1 MAEKTNN
8 SKVIT
13 KDYLAEQF
21 FIYHNKYIKEGIEI
35 TKQDKLIVDTKH
47 LTWDNSNL
55 GLKIDNDNS
64 AKVNDYI
71 SLKNS
76 DGTLTWKTPITNQSE
91 IVGNNENL
99 VTGEAVYNF
108 EGSNNIKKV
117 GMISEGSWDVGNI
130 QINDNSLKISD
141 FTIKQEETG
150 ELSIFSEGRNL
161 GLKAD
166 YLSLNKNLTVT
177 EDISTKNITITS
189 DLVTE
194 GVADITEAII
204 GDCKV
209 YDLKIINT
217 ISTSEDDS
225 DGYINFTNNVS
236 VDGDVK
242 LNKNIDFS
250 GLTFSIKTGTI
261 EHLII
266 EEDGITL
273 NKKVIAN
280 NDMIINNNSTV
291 NGKTTTKDLEITESK
306 FKLGDEELTIATEA
320 EINSFFD
327 DWQS

>member
-21 FIYHNKYIKEGIEI
+21 FIYHNKYIKEGIE
-35 TKQDKLIVDTKH
+35 TNKQDKLIVDTKH

-91 IVGNNENL
+91 IDNDNENL
-99 VTGEAVYNF
+99 VTGKAVYNF

-117 GMISEGSWDVGNI
+117 GTISEGSWDVGNI
-130 QINDNSLKISD
+130 QIDDNSLKISD

-161 GLKAD
+161 GLIAD

-177 EDISTKNITITS
+177 DDITAKNINIESKLDTK
-189 DLVTE
+189 E
-194 GVADITEAII
+194 ADIEEANIDKANIFNLII
-204 GDCKV
+204 GDS
-209 YDLKIINT
+209 
-217 ISTSEDDS
+217 ISTTENDS
-225 DGYINFTNNVS
+225 DINFNNNIFVN
-236 VDGDVK
+236 GDVK

-261 EHLII
+261 ELLTIKDDNI
-266 EEDGITL
+266 SL
-273 NKKVIAN
+273 KKNVIADN
-280 NDMIINNNSTV
+280 NILIKKDSTV
-291 NGKTTTKDLEITESK
+291 KGVITTKS
-306 FKLGDEELTIATEA
+306 LTIEDDNFTLGGEVLAIATDA

>member
-21 FIYHNKYIKEGIEI
+21 FIYHNKYIKEGIE
-35 TKQDKLIVDTKH
+35 TNKQDKLIVDTKH

-91 IVGNNENL
+91 IDNDNENL
-99 VTGEAVYNF
+99 VTGKAVYNF

-117 GMISEGSWDVGNI
+117 GTISEGSWDVGNI
-130 QINDNSLKISD
+130 QIDDNSLKISD

-150 ELSIFSEGRNL
+150 ELSIFNKEHNL

-177 EDISTKNITITS
+177 EDISAKNITITS

-194 GVADITEAII
+194 GVADIAEADIEEANIFNLII
-204 GDCKV
+204 GDS
-209 YDLKIINT
+209 
-217 ISTSEDDS
+217 ISAAEEN
-225 DGYINFTNNVS
+225 GYINFNNNIFVN
-236 VDGDVK
+236 GDVK

-261 EHLII
+261 EHLTI
-266 EEDGITL
+266 EDNNISL
-273 NKKVIAN
+273 KKNVIVDN
-280 NDMIINNNSTV
+280 NILIKKDSTV
-291 NGKTTTKDLEITESK
+291 KGVTTTKS
-306 FKLGDEELTIATEA
+306 LTIEDDNFTLGGEVLAIATDA

>member
-21 FIYHNKYIKEGIEI
+21 FIYHNKYIKEGIG
-35 TKQDKLIVDTKH
+35 TSKQDKLIVDTKH
-47 LTWDNSNL
+47 LTWNNSNL

-91 IVGNNENL
+91 IVGDNENL
-99 VTGEAVYNF
+99 VTGKAVYDF

-117 GMISEGSWDVGNI
+117 GTISEGSWNVGDI
-130 QINDNSLKISD
+130 QINDNFLKISD
-141 FTIKQEETG
+141 FTIKQEEAG
-150 ELSIFSEGRNL
+150 ELSIFNEEHNL

-177 EDISTKNITITS
+177 EDIFTENINIETKLDTK
-189 DLVTE
+189 E
-194 GVADITEAII
+194 ADIEEANIFNLII
-204 GDCKV
+204 GDS
-209 YDLKIINT
+209 
-217 ISTSEDDS
+217 ISAAEEN
-225 DGYINFTNNVS
+225 GYINFNNNIFVN
-236 VDGDVK
+236 GDVK
-242 LNKNIDFS
+242 LKDIEYTS
-250 GLTFSIKTGTI
+250 AKFSIKTGII
-261 EHLII
+261 EHLTI
-266 EEDGITL
+266 EDNNISL
-273 NKKVIAN
+273 KKNVIVDN
-280 NDMIINNNSTV
+280 NILIKKDSTV
-291 NGKTTTKDLEITESK
+291 KGVTTTKSLIIEDDNFT
-306 FKLGDEELTIATEA
+306 LGGEALTIATDA

>member
-21 FIYHNKYIKEGIEI
+21 FIYHNKYIKEGIE
-35 TKQDKLIVDTKH
+35 TNKQDKLIVDTKH

-76 DGTLTWKTPITNQSE
+76 DGTLTWKTPIINQSE
-91 IVGNNENL
+91 IDNDNENL
-99 VTGEAVYNF
+99 VTGKAVYNF

-117 GMISEGSWDVGNI
+117 GTISEGSWDVGNI
-130 QINDNSLKISD
+130 QIDDNSLKISD

-150 ELSIFSEGRNL
+150 ELSIFNEEHNL

-177 EDISTKNITITS
+177 EDISAKNITITS

-194 GVADITEAII
+194 GVADIAEADIEEANIFNLII
-204 GDCKV
+204 GDS
-209 YDLKIINT
+209 
-217 ISTSEDDS
+217 ISAAEEN
-225 DGYINFTNNVS
+225 GYINFNNNIFVN
-236 VDGDVK
+236 GDVK

-261 EHLII
+261 EHLTIKDDNI
-266 EEDGITL
+266 SL
-273 NKKVIAN
+273 KKNVIVDN
-280 NDMIINNNSTV
+280 NILIKKDSTV
-291 NGKTTTKDLEITESK
+291 NGKTTTKS
-306 FKLGDEELTIATEA
+306 LTIEDDNFTLGGEALAIATDA